1 MAAYPVPVPVSRKR
15 KKARKS
21 SRRSRPETY
30 ASRGGSGDVRHELTT
45 AMAGFAEYRRQR
57 DERRAS
63 LAAAAAKPMIAE
75 LLELAANRSDTDL
88 EDELCVRIG
97 ARLAGLDDA
106 PIDDHVGPNVFAEAV
121 IDAAVQAVGTALAG
135 EAGGWTRPW
144 RLLTAVAGIVNH
156 PLSERV
162 TESIDDLR
170 ARPGG
175 APLPVTPPGPTITGP
190 VLWTRDAY
198 GSRFGI
204 AAPFRTT
211 DGPERWYLWDI
222 DACGHGAF
230 TVHSRYHATP
240 DEALA
245 DWQAGV
251 GAPAADGTVFA
262 PVDDPGLLDDL
273 MPREQGMMR
282 PGGENVEQ
290 FAEYHRSKRLAE
302 AVLDSIEPVH
312 PHRASAPVGLDRTTA
327 AAHFAAW
334 LRDHRPDRSRPDD
347 LEEVVTELANS
358 WHIGDTVNLYHTCSP
373 HRVALVVEHVRGYY
387 QDDFAADLIAL
398 LPDWT
403 AWLADRNATP
413 THLADRCRPYAH
425 GEPHKAVSADDGQLD
440 YLARTTE

>member
-1 MAAYPVPVPVSRKR
+1 MPVSRKR
-15 KKARKS
+15 KKTRKS
-21 SRRSRPETY
+21 SRKSRPETY
-30 ASRGGSGDVRHELTT
+30 ASRGGPGDHQQEL
-45 AMAGFAEYRRQR
+45 AAAIAGLGEYRRQLG
-57 DERRAS
+57 ERRAS
-63 LAAAAAKPMIAE
+63 LAAAGAESMIAE
-75 LLELAANRSDTDL
+75 LVGLAATRSDSDL

-97 ARLAGLDDA
+97 ARLAELDDA

-135 EAGGWTRPW
+135 DVGGWTHAW
-144 RLLTAVAGIVNH
+144 RVLTAVAGIVNY
-156 PLSERV
+156 PLGERAIS
-162 TESIDDLR
+162 SIDDLR

-175 APLPVTPPGPTITGP
+175 TLLPQTPTGPTITGP

-198 GSRFGI
+198 GSRFGV

-211 DGPERWYLWDI
+211 DGPDRWYLWDI
-222 DACGHGAF
+222 DACGHDAF

-262 PVDDPGLLDDL
+262 SVDDPGLLDDL

-302 AVLDSIEPVH
+302 AVLDAIEPDR
-312 PHRASAPVGLDRTTA
+312 PHRTSAPADLDRTTA
-327 AAHFAAW
+327 ATLFPVW
-334 LRDHRPDRSRPDD
+334 LREHRPDQPRPDD
-347 LEEVVTELANS
+347 LDELVTELADS
-358 WHIGDTVNLYHTCSP
+358 WHISGPAGLYHRCSP
-373 HRVALVVEHVRGYY
+373 HRVALAVEHIRGYY
-387 QDDFAADLIAL
+387 QDDLAADLIAL

-403 AWLADRNATP
+403 AWLAERNATP
-413 THLADRCRPYAH
+413 AHLADRCRPHAH
-425 GEPHKAVSADDGQLD
+425 GESHKAASADDGTPG

>member
-1 MAAYPVPVPVSRKR
+1 VW
-15 KKARKS
+15 
-21 SRRSRPETY
+21 
-30 ASRGGSGDVRHELTT
+30 HELTT
-45 AMAGFAEYRRQR
+45 AMAGFAEYRRQL

-63 LAAAAAKPMIAE
+63 LAATAAKPMIAE
-75 LLELAANRSDTDL
+75 LLEFAATRSDTDL

-97 ARLAGLDDA
+97 ARLAELDDA
-106 PIDDHVGPNVFAEAV
+106 TIDNHVGPNVFAEAV
-121 IDAAVQAVGTALAG
+121 IDAAVQAVGAALAG
-135 EAGGWTRPW
+135 EADGKTRAW
-144 RLLTAVAGIVNH
+144 RLLTAVAGIVND

-162 TESIDDLR
+162 TKSIDDLR

-175 APLPVTPPGPTITGP
+175 DPLPTTPTGPVITGP

-198 GSRFGI
+198 GSRFAV

-240 DEALA
+240 DDALA

-251 GAPAADGTVFA
+251 GAPAADGTVLA
-262 PVDDPGLLDDL
+262 SVDDPGLLDDL
-273 MPREQGMMR
+273 MPRELGMMR

-302 AVLDSIEPVH
+302 AVLDAVEPVR
-312 PHRASAPVGLDRTTA
+312 PHRTSAPADLDRTTVA
-327 AAHFAAW
+327 ALFTTW
-334 LRDHRPDRSRPDD
+334 FRERRPDRSRPDD
-347 LEEVVTELANS
+347 LEEIVTELADS
-358 WHIGDTVNLYHTCSP
+358 WQIGDAHHLYHTCSP
-373 HRVALVVEHVRGYY
+373 HRVALAVEHIRGYY

-413 THLADRCRPYAH
+413 AHLADRCRPYAH
-425 GEPHKAVSADDGQLD
+425 GESHKAVSADDGRPD
-440 YLARTTE
+440 YLARIIE